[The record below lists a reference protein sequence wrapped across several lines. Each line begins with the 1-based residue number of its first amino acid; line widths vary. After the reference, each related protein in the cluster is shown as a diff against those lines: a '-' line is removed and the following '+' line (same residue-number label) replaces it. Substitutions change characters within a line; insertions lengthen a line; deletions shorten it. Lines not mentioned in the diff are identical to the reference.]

1 MTNNIVLAGVG
12 GQGTV
17 LATKILAE
25 GLAGIGYDVKMSE
38 IHGMSQRGGS
48 VSAHIRYGE
57 KVYSPSIEE
66 GGADVVLAFEK
77 AEALRGAWYLKRGGV
92 LITDSREVYPLP
104 VLTGAVRYPEGI
116 LEELKAK
123 VKNVIVM
130 NAYERAA
137 ALGNPKAQ
145 NMLLLGCL
153 VSLLGLEKADWK
165 GIIERNVP
173 QKASG
178 INKKAF
184 EEGLAFA
191 RALKEDAER

>member
-1 MTNNIVLAGVG
+1 MTKNIVLIGVG

-25 GLAGIGYDVKMSE
+25 GLAEIGYDVKMSE

-48 VSAHIRYGE
+48 VSTHIRYGE
-57 KVYSPSIEE
+57 KVYSPCVEE
-66 GGADVVLAFEK
+66 GKADIVLAFEK
-77 AEALRGAWYLKRGGV
+77 AEALRGAGYLKRGGT

-104 VLTGAVRYPEGI
+104 VLTGAAKYPEGI

-123 VKNVIVM
+123 VKNVIVV

-153 VSLLGLEKADWK
+153 VSLLGLEKADWN
-165 GIIERNVP
+165 GIVERNVP
-173 QKASG
+173 QKAAG
-178 INKKAF
+178 TNKKAF

-191 RALKEDAER
+191 RAFKEDW